1 MTDWII
7 GSCVLIVA
15 VFAIRKVF
23 GTRISSRFRYALW
36 AVVMV
41 RLICPAAEYY
51 KGIRAAI
58 SKCNPAKK

>member
-23 GTRISSRFRYALW
+23 GREL
-36 AVVMV
+36 VVGFDMHSGQ
-41 RLICPAAEYY
+41 L
-51 KGIRAAI
+51 
-58 SKCNPAKK
+58 

>member
-41 RLICPAAEYY
+41 GLFCPAGFWYNQQLTEN
-51 KGIRAAI
+51 I
-58 SKCNPAKK
+58 SKVSE

>member
-23 GTRISSRFRYALW
+23 GTRISSDGSFDLSG
-36 AVVMV
+36 
-41 RLICPAAEYY
+41 
-51 KGIRAAI
+51 GILE
-58 SKCNPAKK
+58 